1 MSSQPYKAVQILRRG
16 ELVPA
21 THVSVTAAKPPSP
34 AVPAAVPAA
43 VPPAQP
49 AAVPIV
55 QSFAQ
60 VVQAP
65 RPAPLT
71 IQTSPSK
78 NTLRPGGVFTPV
90 MGFSP
95 RPGFKMHDDDDEAP
109 ILQMQGHMQAQGHMQ
124 TQMQGH
130 MQTQTQMQGHMQ
142 AQMQAQMQGHMQ
154 AQMQIP
160 NFELP
165 LPNQQ
170 SAANHQTPMS
180 QSLAANDTFT
190 PQLNRR
196 IHYLAMLAE
205 LQGDPLL
212 ELDNL
217 LRQCAE
223 RLNGALTPESL
234 HDVRSQIQSG
244 IGEIKLVQ
252 LKRSIAPVI
261 AKLQRDADMLNTI
274 IEYYNSSVPGR
285 IDATMTVSTNSL
297 RVQPTGRITP
307 PNAQRTRFSGNGQTM
322 VHALADLV
330 DQLAKEMGIRMN
342 AHITQQAQ
350 QQFRPVHRQVAQSPE
365 EAWLQICQLPLTKQ
379 IEEYNKR

>member
-21 THVSVTAAKPPSP
+21 THVSVTAALP
-34 AVPAAVPAA
+34 AVVPAAQ
-43 VPPAQP
+43 PP
-49 AAVPIV
+49 AVPIV

-95 RPGFKMHDDDDEAP
+95 RPGFKMHDDEDEAP
-109 ILQMQGHMQAQGHMQ
+109 ILQMQGHMQAQTQGHMQ
-124 TQMQGH
+124 AQMQGH
-130 MQTQTQMQGHMQ
+130 MHAQTQMQSHMQ

-180 QSLAANDTFT
+180 ATLAANDTFT

-342 AHITQQAQ
+342 VRITQQAQ
-350 QQFRPVHRQVAQSPE
+350 QFRPVQRQVAQSPE

-379 IEEYNKR
+379 IEEYNKP